1 MHSRLCVV
9 ASAALIRCFLI
20 VALDALVLRVFECM
34 LLQDFLA
41 SSASVAGCT
50 SGNQI
55 LRGYGRVTYLALG
68 EVLSFNV
75 LFANCTSQWAL
86 ALYAVLAVVRK
97 CVSVLVF
104 LARVACV
111 ASSTS

>member
-1 MHSRLCVV
+1 MYNRLCLV
-9 ASAALIRCFLI
+9 ASAALIRCLFI
-20 VALDALVLRVFECM
+20 VALDALALRVLECM
-34 LLQDFLA
+34 LMQDFLA

-55 LRGYGRVTYLALG
+55 LRGYARVTYLALG

-75 LFANCTSQWAL
+75 LFANCTSHWAL

-97 CVSVLVF
+97 RVSALVF